1 MLAVTRA
8 EKTSTRWLSSLWN
21 SFEGARVW
29 TVNILDLWVIYLFV
43 KVIVVN
49 TGSTRVRKHFWEK
62 SGCKSLSLK
71 PSQIPRV
78 TSQRGKTRLGWM
90 LQILPIISLFYGSS
104 WNKSGSEWVQMA
116 GSEIATVG
124 LVPKDRG
131 AKKPGWDQSGCW
143 CNSLIRLGIQ
153 QSCSRSFKD
162 NWMKVRKNVQE
173 IAKRKRC

>member
-1 MLAVTRA
+1 MLAVTTA

-21 SFEGARVW
+21 SLEGARVS

-49 TGSTRVRKHFWEK
+49 RRSTRVRKHFWEK

-78 TSQRGKTRLGWM
+78 TSQRGGRLGWSGCCKFRP
-90 LQILPIISLFYGSS
+90 LFLFFYGSS

-143 CNSLIRLGIQ
+143 CNSLIWLRIQ
-153 QSCSRSFKD
+153 QCFSW
-162 NWMKVRKNVQE
+162 N
-173 IAKRKRC
+173 